1 MHNVNMLGVDPPGK
15 NAKHK
20 KLIIIIFK
28 SKSLHKILKQHPKF
42 QTRNQISKHANF
54 EKVFAKNK
62 RLARDEETF
71 AKFQFMIYILI
82 VV

>member
-1 MHNVNMLGVDPPGK
+1 MLGVGPPGK

-20 KLIIIIFK
+20 KLMIIIFK
-28 SKSLHKILKQHPKF
+28 SKSLHKILKQHPNF
-42 QTRNQISKHANF
+42 QTRNQISKHENF
-54 EKVFAKNK
+54 EKKVFAKNK
-62 RLARDEETF
+62 RPARDQENF